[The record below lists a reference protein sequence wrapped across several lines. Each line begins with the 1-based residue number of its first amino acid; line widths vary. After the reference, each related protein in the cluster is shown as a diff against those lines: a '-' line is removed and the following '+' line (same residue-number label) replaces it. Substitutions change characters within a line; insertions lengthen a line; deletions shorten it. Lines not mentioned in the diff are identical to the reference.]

1 MDEVVIHFHPDGT
14 ARCLWNDQLDLLQ
27 LGELQV
33 ERASEIEF
41 NHTYQRWE
49 IRTPY
54 GGLITGF
61 ISRSDAIECE
71 VAVLQWKMKLKE

>member
-1 MDEVVIHFHPDGT
+1 M
-14 ARCLWNDQLDLLQ
+14 
-27 LGELQV
+27 

-61 ISRSDAIECE
+61 ISRSDAIEHE
-71 VAVLQWKMKLKE
+71 VAVLQLKMKLKE